1 MKEVLR
7 KKMLKKRSD
16 IPKSKVLEKSNQI
29 KNRLF
34 KIKEFNQAS
43 AILFYISY
51 ENEVYTHNMIKDCL
65 SSGKHVIVPVTSK
78 ENRSLILSKLK
89 NWGNLEC
96 GAYGILKP
104 RKEHV
109 KEFSLDM
116 VDLIVIPGVAF
127 DERGYRIGHGMGY
140 YDDLLVNS
148 TKAIHIGLAFEFQLV
163 DEIPIEYHDM
173 KLDKIVTEERIIT
186 CTDAM

>member
-7 KKMLKKRSD
+7 QKMLKKRSNVT
-16 IPKSKVLEKSNQI
+16 KSKILEKSNQI
-29 KNRLF
+29 KKRLF

-51 ENEVYTHNMIKDCL
+51 DNEVYTHNMIKECL
-65 SSGKHVIVPVTSK
+65 SSGKHVIVPITSK
-78 ENRSLILSKLK
+78 ENRSLILSKLE
-89 NWGNLEC
+89 NWEDLEL
-96 GAYGILKP
+96 GAYGILEP
-104 RKEHV
+104 RKEYV
-109 KEFSLDM
+109 KEFSLD
-116 VDLIVIPGVAF
+116 VIDLIVIPGVAF
-127 DERGYRIGHGMGY
+127 DERGYRMGHGMGY

-173 KLDKIVTEERIIT
+173 KVDKIVTEERIINS
-186 CTDAM
+186 TDAM